1 MQLNDKKKFECLK
14 HDRYFFQEYS
24 ILPLRKKD
32 MQSIRK
38 WRNDQIDVLRQNQFL
53 TEEDQIEYFN
63 TVIKR
68 TYDEKEPECMLF
80 SLMLKNTC
88 IGYGGLTNIDWISKS
103 AEVSFLLDTN
113 QIMESKVYR
122 KHFLAFLNMI
132 ISLIFVELEFNRLFS
147 ETYDIRPLHIK
158 ILEEVGFKLERRLK
172 KHVYIKGS
180 FVDSLIHGFLRD
192 DYVKKQKNL
201 H

>member
-1 MQLNDKKKFECLK
+1 
-14 HDRYFFQEYS
+14 
-24 ILPLRKKD
+24 

-103 AEVSFLLDTN
+103 AEISFVLDTN
-113 QIMESKVYR
+113 QIIESKVYR

-132 ISLIFVELEFNRLFS
+132 ISLIFVELEFNRLFT

-158 ILEEVGFKLERRLK
+158 ILEEVGFKLEERLK
-172 KHVYIKGS
+172 KHVYIKS
-180 FVDSLIHGFLRD
+180 SYVDSLIHGFLRD
-192 DYVKKQKNL
+192 DYAKKQKNL